1 MHYSRLL
8 ILALLILQGCNTAP
22 QTVPVTPV
30 AETPPPAPLPAKK
43 APAMQ
48 VSVLV
53 SENTPAYTD
62 VAREL
67 SKLLGQRS
75 ATQLLST
82 SQLKNQNI
90 VSALKSAENT
100 QVVSIGLNA
109 SIATKTLGNKA
120 VVFCQVFNYQE
131 YGLVTPRHKGIS
143 MLPAPQQIFRT
154 WRNLSSTVTDIGVIT
169 GPGFEDVIETA
180 RAAAKLYLINLHH
193 ETVKSDK
200 ELQFAY
206 KKMSKHV
213 QGFWLLPDNRVLSG
227 NSLREIMNYS
237 VLNSKMVAVFNE
249 ELLKLGGLFSI
260 TPDPHDIAVQVYER
274 LEQAAGKDMM
284 PGPDIVYPEKFK
296 LRVNAVMANN
306 LGLEIPEQYKR
317 AANAH

>member
-1 MHYSRLL
+1 
-8 ILALLILQGCNTAP
+8 
-22 QTVPVTPV
+22 
-30 AETPPPAPLPAKK
+30 
-43 APAMQ
+43 MQ
-48 VSVLV
+48 VSVLIN
-53 SENTPAYTD
+53 ENTPAYTD

-67 SKLLGQRS
+67 SRLLGQRG
-75 ATQLLST
+75 ATQLLNS
-82 SQLKNQNI
+82 SQLKNLNLI
-90 VSALKSAENT
+90 NTLKNSENT

-109 SIATKTLGNKA
+109 SIAAKSLSNKS

-131 YGLVTPRHKGIS
+131 YGLVSSRHKGIS

-169 GPGFEDVIETA
+169 GPGFDDVIETA

-227 NSLREIMNYS
+227 NSLREIMNFS
-237 VLNSKMVAVFNE
+237 VLNSKMVVVFNE

-260 TPDPHDIAVQVYER
+260 TPDPHDIAVQVFER
-274 LEQAAGKDMM
+274 LEQSAGKEAI
-284 PGPDIVYPEKFK
+284 PGPDIVYPDKFK
-296 LRVNAVMANN
+296 LRINAVMANN
-306 LGLEIPEQYKR
+306 LGLEIPEHYRKA